1 MARLTVLCAL
11 LVLVLPAGAQA
22 QGGSTAKD
30 FVEQMTELASGW
42 RVDAVLTQIGAW
54 AVHTDGTSDLGPQ
67 GWFYTFYSP
76 GAKQWRLFQIGATGF
91 VQKEVASAP
100 TLPIPEGYLD
110 SNEAMTYAVK
120 SGFIPHEE
128 NLMLLGA
135 TQAKKVPEA
144 VYWTVGRADQKT
156 GPSSGKGYLLDP
168 LTGKVVARN

>member
-1 MARLTVLCAL
+1 MTRHILWLVL
-11 LVLVLPAGAQA
+11 LVLVIPTQGRA
-22 QGGSTAKD
+22 QGGSAAKD
-30 FVEQMTELASGW
+30 FVEQMTELALGW

-54 AVHTDGTSDLGPQ
+54 AVHRDGTSDLGPQ

-91 VQKEVASAP
+91 VQKDVSSAP

-110 SNEAMTYAVK
+110 SNDAMAYAIRN
-120 SGFIPHEE
+120 GFSPQEE

-135 TQAKKVPEA
+135 TKAKNVPEA

-156 GPSSGKGYLLDP
+156 GPSSAKGYLLDP
-168 LTGKVVARN
+168 LTGKLLARN